1 MSAATGS
8 EAVPPGHRAAPA
20 AGTDS
25 AGTDSAGTDTGT
37 DTGGGSE
44 VPRAALLRYAL
55 GSAGMGVY
63 VTVPGLLLL
72 YFLTDTLG
80 VAPWLAGLALLV
92 PKAVDIV
99 LHPFVGSL
107 SDRERARRGTRL
119 RLLTAGCAL
128 APAFVALFAVPGPVA
143 ERPWA
148 AAAWVAGWFVVAN
161 ALFAAYQVPYLSTP
175 TDMTVGYHGR
185 TRVLSFRMVVLTV
198 GILVGGALA
207 PLLAGEGDS
216 VARYAVMA
224 LALGAFTVVFQAV
237 GVGGVRALVPAGP
250 PRDTPAPERTAPG
263 RALGQVRD
271 VLRANPS
278 FRVLVSCYLLVSTT
292 THLVL
297 AGLPYYA
304 RHELGRPGFTTV
316 LMAAFVAPALL
327 TTPLWFRLSRSWG
340 KQRCLLVCQ
349 GLFVV
354 GALGLAAGDA
364 AGIAVP
370 VLCTLLLG
378 TCFAGLQLFPFA
390 MVPDTVR
397 AGGGAEIE
405 RTGAYTG
412 VWTATEATGAAAG
425 PYLYSAALGLGGYA
439 AARAGEE
446 VTQSGGAHT
455 AILLGFTVLPALLM
469 AAALAVQSR
478 YRLDARLTRG
488 GAAPTDGT

>member
-1 MSAATGS
+1 MNAATGS
-8 EAVPPGHRAAPA
+8 EAPLPDERVPATVAD
-20 AGTDS
+20 AGDG
-25 AGTDSAGTDTGT
+25 AD
-37 DTGGGSE
+37 
-44 VPRAALLRYAL
+44 VPRPALLRYAL

-80 VAPWLAGLALLV
+80 VTPWLAGLALLV

-143 ERPWA
+143 DRPWA
-148 AAAWVAGWFVVAN
+148 AAVWVAGWFVVAN
-161 ALFAAYQVPYLSTP
+161 ALFAAYQVPYLATP
-175 TDMTVGYHGR
+175 TDMPVGYHGR

-216 VARYAVMA
+216 VGRYVVMA
-224 LALGAFTVVFQAV
+224 TVLGVFTVVFQYV
-237 GVGGVRALVPAGP
+237 GIGGVRDLLPAPDAG
-250 PRDTPAPERTAPG
+250 RPAPERAPHG
-263 RALGQVRD
+263 PALAQVRD
-271 VLRANPS
+271 VLRGNRP

-304 RHELGRPGFTTV
+304 RHELDRPGFTTV

-340 KQRCLLVCQ
+340 KQRCLLLCQ
-349 GLFVV
+349 GFFVA
-354 GALGLAAGDA
+354 GALGLAAGKA
-364 AGIAVP
+364 AGLLVP
-370 VLCTLLLG
+370 VLCTLVLG
-378 TCFAGLQLFPFA
+378 VCFAGLQLFPFS

-397 AGGGAEIE
+397 AVGGETG

-425 PYLYSAALGLGGYA
+425 PYLYSAALAVGGYA

-446 VTQSGGAHT
+446 VAQSGGAHT
-455 AILLGFTVLPALLM
+455 AILLGFTLLPALLM

-478 YRLDARLTRG
+478 YRLDARFTKRR
-488 GAAPTDGT
+488 

>member
-1 MSAATGS
+1 MNAATGS
-8 EAVPPGHRAAPA
+8 EAPLPDERAPA
-20 AGTDS
+20 AVAD
-25 AGTDSAGTDTGT
+25 AGDGA
-37 DTGGGSE
+37 E
-44 VPRAALLRYAL
+44 VPRPALVRYAL

-80 VAPWLAGLALLV
+80 VTPWLAGLALLV

-99 LHPFVGSL
+99 LHPYVGSL

-143 ERPWA
+143 DRPWA
-148 AAAWVAGWFVVAN
+148 AALWVAAWFVVAN
-161 ALFAAYQVPYLSTP
+161 ALFAAYQVPYLATP
-175 TDMTVGYHGR
+175 TDMEIGYHGR

-216 VARYAVMA
+216 VGRYVVMA
-224 LALGAFTVVFQAV
+224 LVLGAFTVVFQYV
-237 GVGGVRALVPAGP
+237 GVGGVRDLL
-250 PRDTPAPERTAPG
+250 PAPAPTG
-263 RALGQVRD
+263 KAVDRHGPALAQVRD
-271 VLRANPS
+271 VLRRNRP

-304 RHELGRPGFTTV
+304 RHELDRPGFTTV

-327 TTPLWFRLSRSWG
+327 TTPLWFRLSRTWG
-340 KQRCLLVCQ
+340 KQRCLLLCQ
-349 GLFVV
+349 GFFAA
-354 GALGLAAGDA
+354 GALGLAAGKA
-364 AGIAVP
+364 AGLVVP
-370 VLCTLLLG
+370 VLCTLVLG
-378 TCFAGLQLFPFA
+378 VCFAGLQLFPFS

-397 AGGGAEIE
+397 AADGDETG

-425 PYLYSAALGLGGYA
+425 PYLYSAALALGGYA

-455 AILLGFTVLPALLM
+455 AILLGFTLLPALLM

-478 YRLDARLTRG
+478 YRLDAEFTRPRG
-488 GAAPTDGT
+488 V

>member
-1 MSAATGS
+1 MDAA
-8 EAVPPGHRAAPA
+8 ARP
-20 AGTDS
+20 
-25 AGTDSAGTDTGT
+25 
-37 DTGGGSE
+37 E
-44 VPRAALLRYAL
+44 VPLPGQQGREAGEDGGDVPRPALVRYAL

-107 SDRERARRGTRL
+107 SDRERARRGNRL
-119 RLLTAGCAL
+119 RLLAAGCAL
-128 APAFVALFAVPGPVA
+128 APAFVALFAVPAPVA
-143 ERPWA
+143 DRPWVA
-148 AAAWVAGWFVVAN
+148 AVWVAGWFVVAN
-161 ALFAAYQVPYLSTP
+161 ALFASYQVPYLATP

-224 LALGAFTVVFQAV
+224 LVLGVFTAVFQVV
-237 GVGGVRALVPAGP
+237 GVGGVRDLLPAGA
-250 PRDTPAPERTAPG
+250 PRGTRGAAPTGRRGPG
-263 RALGQVRD
+263 ATLAEVRD
-271 VLRANPS
+271 VLRRNAP
-278 FRVLVSCYLLVSTT
+278 FRLLTLAYLLASTT

-297 AGLPYYA
+297 AGLPYYT
-304 RHELGRPGFTTV
+304 RHALHRPGFTTV

-327 TTPLWFRLSRSWG
+327 TTPLWFRVSRRWG
-340 KQRCLLVCQ
+340 KQRCLLLAQAV
-349 GLFVV
+349 FVA
-354 GALGLAAGDA
+354 GALGLGAGDA
-364 AGIAVP
+364 AGPAVP
-370 VLCTLLLG
+370 VLCTLVLG
-378 TCFAGLQLFPFA
+378 VCFAGLQLFPFS
-390 MVPDTVR
+390 MVPDAVR
-397 AGGGAEIE
+397 EAGRSEIE

-412 VWTATEATGAAAG
+412 VWTAAESMGAAAG
-425 PYLYSAALGLGGYA
+425 PYLYSAVLALGGYA

-446 VTQSGGAHT
+446 VAQTTGAHT

-469 AAALAVQSR
+469 AGSLAVQLR
-478 YRLDARLTRG
+478 YRLDAQ
-488 GAAPTDGT
+488 AARSPGPPPAQGRRKDPGCGRA

>member
-1 MSAATGS
+1 MNAATGS
-8 EAVPPGHRAAPA
+8 EAPLPDERAPA
-20 AGTDS
+20 AVAD
-25 AGTDSAGTDTGT
+25 AGDGAD
-37 DTGGGSE
+37 
-44 VPRAALLRYAL
+44 VPRPALVRYAL

-99 LHPFVGSL
+99 LHPYVGSL

-119 RLLTAGCAL
+119 RLLKAGCAL

-143 ERPWA
+143 DRPWA
-148 AAAWVAGWFVVAN
+148 AALWAAGWFVVAN
-161 ALFAAYQVPYLSTP
+161 ALFAAYQVPYLATP

-216 VARYAVMA
+216 VGRYVTMAVV
-224 LALGAFTVVFQAV
+224 LGAFTVVFQFV
-237 GVGGVRALVPAGP
+237 GVGGVRDLL
-250 PRDTPAPERTAPG
+250 PAPEPG
-263 RALGQVRD
+263 RRAPQRAAHGPALAQVRD
-271 VLRANPS
+271 VLRRNRP

-304 RHELGRPGFTTV
+304 RHVLDRPGFTTV

-327 TTPLWFRLSRSWG
+327 TTPVWFRLSRSWG
-340 KQRCLLVCQ
+340 KQRCLLLCQ
-349 GLFVV
+349 GFFAA
-354 GALGLAAGDA
+354 GALGLAAGKA
-364 AGIAVP
+364 AGLVVP
-370 VLCTLLLG
+370 VLCTLVLG
-378 TCFAGLQLFPFA
+378 VCFAGLQLFPFS
-390 MVPDTVR
+390 MVPDAVR
-397 AGGGAEIE
+397 SGGGAETE

-425 PYLYSAALGLGGYA
+425 PYLYSAALALGGYA

-455 AILLGFTVLPALLM
+455 AIRLGFTLLPALLM

-478 YRLDARLTRG
+478 YRLDAELSGPRSR
-488 GAAPTDGT
+488 

>member
-1 MSAATGS
+1 MNAATGS
-8 EAVPPGHRAAPA
+8 EAPLPGHPAPA
-20 AGTDS
+20 AVPDPGDG
-25 AGTDSAGTDTGT
+25 AD
-37 DTGGGSE
+37 
-44 VPRAALLRYAL
+44 VPRPALVRYAL

-80 VAPWLAGLALLV
+80 VTPWLAGLALLV

-143 ERPWA
+143 DRPWA
-148 AAAWVAGWFVVAN
+148 AALWVAGWFVVAN
-161 ALFAAYQVPYLSTP
+161 ALFAAYQVPYLATP
-175 TDMTVGYHGR
+175 TDMEIGYHGR

-216 VARYAVMA
+216 VGRYVVMA
-224 LALGAFTVVFQAV
+224 LVLGAFTVVFQYV
-237 GVGGVRALVPAGP
+237 GIGGVRDLLPAQGPTGKTADRHGPALA
-250 PRDTPAPERTAPG
+250 
-263 RALGQVRD
+263 QVRD
-271 VLRANPS
+271 VLRRNRP

-304 RHELGRPGFTTV
+304 RHELDRPGFTTV

-340 KQRCLLVCQ
+340 KQRCLLLCQ
-349 GLFVV
+349 GFFAA
-354 GALGLAAGDA
+354 GALGLTAGKAAGLV
-364 AGIAVP
+364 VP
-370 VLCTLLLG
+370 VLCTLVLG
-378 TCFAGLQLFPFA
+378 VCFAGLQLFPFS

-397 AGGGAEIE
+397 AADGDETG

-425 PYLYSAALGLGGYA
+425 PYLYSAALALGGYA

-455 AILLGFTVLPALLM
+455 AILLGFTLLPALLM

-478 YRLDARLTRG
+478 YRLDDRFT
-488 GAAPTDGT
+488 APR

>member
-1 MSAATGS
+1 MNAATGS
-8 EAVPPGHRAAPA
+8 EAPLPDDEARAAR
-20 AGTDS
+20 TDL
-25 AGTDSAGTDTGT
+25 ATDPGDGA
-37 DTGGGSE
+37 E
-44 VPRAALLRYAL
+44 VPRPALVRYAL

-80 VAPWLAGLALLV
+80 VTPWLAGLALLV
-92 PKAVDIV
+92 PKAADIV

-107 SDRERARRGTRL
+107 SDRERARRGNRL

-143 ERPWA
+143 DRPWA
-148 AAAWVAGWFVVAN
+148 AALWVAAWFVVAN
-161 ALFAAYQVPYLSTP
+161 ALFAAYQVPYLATP
-175 TDMTVGYHGR
+175 TDMEIGYHGR

-216 VARYAVMA
+216 VGRYVVMA
-224 LALGAFTVVFQAV
+224 LALGAFTVVFQYV
-237 GVGGVRALVPAGP
+237 GVGGVRDLL
-250 PRDTPAPERTAPG
+250 PAPGPAAGKAGDRHGP
-263 RALGQVRD
+263 ALAQVRD
-271 VLRANPS
+271 VLRANRP

-327 TTPLWFRLSRSWG
+327 TTPLWFRLSRSWS
-340 KQRCLLVCQ
+340 KQRCLLLCQ
-349 GLFVV
+349 GFFVA
-354 GALGLAAGDA
+354 GALGLAAGTA
-364 AGIAVP
+364 AGLLVP
-370 VLCTLLLG
+370 VLCTLVLG
-378 TCFAGLQLFPFA
+378 VCFAGLQLFPFS

-397 AGGGAEIE
+397 AADGDETG

-425 PYLYSAALGLGGYA
+425 PYLYSAALALGGYA

-446 VTQSGGAHT
+446 VTQTGGAHT
-455 AILLGFTVLPALLM
+455 AILLGFTLLPALLM

-478 YRLDARLTRG
+478 YRLDARF
-488 GAAPTDGT
+488 AASR

>member
-1 MSAATGS
+1 MNAATGS
-8 EAVPPGHRAAPA
+8 EAPLPDDR
-20 AGTDS
+20 
-25 AGTDSAGTDTGT
+25 
-37 DTGGGSE
+37 
-44 VPRAALLRYAL
+44 PRAAHTDPATDAGDGADVPRPALVRYAL

-80 VAPWLAGLALLV
+80 VTPWLAGLALLV

-143 ERPWA
+143 DRPWA
-148 AAAWVAGWFVVAN
+148 AALWVAAWFVVAN
-161 ALFAAYQVPYLSTP
+161 ALFAAYQVPYLATP
-175 TDMTVGYHGR
+175 TDMAVGYHGR

-216 VARYAVMA
+216 VGRYVAMA
-224 LALGAFTVVFQAV
+224 LVLGVFTVVFQYV
-237 GVGGVRALVPAGP
+237 GIGGVRDLL
-250 PRDTPAPERTAPG
+250 PAPGPAKEAGDRHGP
-263 RALGQVRD
+263 ALAQVRD
-271 VLRANPS
+271 VLRGNRP

-340 KQRCLLVCQ
+340 KQRCLLLCQ
-349 GLFVV
+349 GFFVA
-354 GALGLAAGDA
+354 GALGLAAGKA
-364 AGIAVP
+364 AGPVVP
-370 VLCTLLLG
+370 VLCTLVLG
-378 TCFAGLQLFPFA
+378 VCFAGLQLFPFS

-397 AGGGAEIE
+397 AVGGESE

-425 PYLYSAALGLGGYA
+425 PYLYSAALAVGGYA

-455 AILLGFTVLPALLM
+455 AILLGFTLLPALLM
-469 AAALAVQSR
+469 TAALAVQSR
-478 YRLDARLTRG
+478 YRLDARFTALR
-488 GAAPTDGT
+488 